1 MDAGLGDLFGTF
13 GFAAT
18 LDSLAEGDFE
28 KEDYIKQ
35 LSVYRVYGK
44 IQYNA
49 HKSQYQKRLRE
60 ILEASQHR
68 PR

>member
-1 MDAGLGDLFGTF
+1 MEEIEAGLGALYKAF
-13 GFAAT
+13 GFTAL
-18 LDSLAEGDFE
+18 LDSLAKGDFE

-49 HKSQYQKRLRE
+49 HVSNYQKKYQEL
-60 ILEASQHR
+60 LNQQK
-68 PR
+68 